1 MEHYPLFKKEYLEE
15 VEDPLFNHF
24 LSFTDNLVNQIQF
37 HSNEKVEVPLTFYPI
52 AKNIRVPASYM
63 ALNILNNKSSILENR
78 AREGEVGFWRETKQ
92 MGDWFPWLWARERIA
107 GNYTNKEGWALYF
120 DSFTEQAKP
129 IEPTVEPLEPPSN
142 VLLFFTYLSCSKYVF
157 QLNDVYKAKM
167 DEYREQ
173 MKWPQ
178 MKWKQM
184 QSSQGKILAVQIRR
198 GETCSKDGSM
208 TDRPFFH
215 LTKYIEAIE
224 KIIHQYEYIYVS
236 TDSDEEIDELKRQR
250 PEWKLLYLPI
260 DRSQFFR
267 MKEKQVDLEVFC
279 CMEPSRIPFIVDS
292 GLADLYFISQC
303 QGYVSTISV
312 SEFSRCGW
320 FLQIATQG
328 KMTPYI
334 NMNDEPLHME
344 ARDKL
349 LLL

>member
-1 MEHYPLFKKEYLEE
+1 MEQYPLFKKEYIEE
-15 VEDPLFNHF
+15 VEDPHFSHF
-24 LSFTDNLVNQIQF
+24 LSFTDQWVNQVQF
-37 HSNEKVEVPLTFYPI
+37 HSKKKAEIPLTFYPI

-63 ALNILNNKSSILENR
+63 AINILNNIASFIENK
-78 AREGEVGFWRETKQ
+78 AREGEIGFWRETKQ
-92 MGDWFPWLWARERIA
+92 MGDWFPWLWARDRIP

-120 DSFTEQAKP
+120 DSFTEQSKR
-129 IEPTVEPLEPPSN
+129 IETTVEPLQPRQN
-142 VLLFFTYLSCSKYVF
+142 VMLFFTYLSCMKYVF
-157 QLNDVYKAKM
+157 QLNDVYKGKM
-167 DEYREQ
+167 NEYREQ

-178 MKWKQM
+178 
-184 QSSQGKILAVQIRR
+184 GKVLAVQIRR
-198 GETCSKDGSM
+198 GETCTTDGSI

-236 TDSDEEIDELKRQR
+236 TDSDEEVDELKRQR
-250 PEWKLLYLPI
+250 PEWKLLHLPI
-260 DRSQFFR
+260 DRTQFFR
-267 MKEKQVDLEVFC
+267 MKEKPVDLEIFC
-279 CMEPSRIPFIVDS
+279 SLDPSRIPFIVDS

-303 QGYVSTISV
+303 QGYVSTISI

-328 KMTPYI
+328 KITPYI